1 MVRAELMEEMGGL
14 VHIMIET
21 VVAMPPVVRGA
32 RMAVVMAGVALSQV
46 LTQLIM
52 VLAVVVVGIMSII
65 LKTLIPERAAQA
77 IKA

>member
-1 MVRAELMEEMGGL
+1 MEEMGGF
-14 VHIMIET
+14 VHILIAT

-46 LTQLIM
+46 LTQLSM
-52 VLAVVVVGIMSII
+52 VLAAVVVGITSII
-65 LKTLIPERAAQA
+65 LKTLILKRVAQA